1 MIRTRDI
8 FLGKEVLYQLSYTR
22 ISKGRH
28 LSKAAG
34 SWQGIFADFFR
45 TLQGLAWNPGFGPWG
60 GDRAVCDR
68 AVRSW
73 NRGIAAAEAA
83 ERAERV
89 APGLGVGAEG
99 VPIRREE
106 VVDDE
111 EGEGDRT
118 PEERRS
124 EVSFPRNQD
133 FKPKDFYQNY
143 V

>member
-1 MIRTRDI
+1 MNWKSIPKSR
-8 FLGKEVLYQLSYTR
+8 
-22 ISKGRH
+22 RH
-28 LSKAAG
+28 
-34 SWQGIFADFFR
+34 
-45 TLQGLAWNPGFGPWG
+45 
-60 GDRAVCDR
+60 CDR

-73 NRGIAAAEAA
+73 SRGIAAAEAEA
-83 ERAERV
+83 LRRAERV

-106 VVDDE
+106 VVADE